1 MGTYHSVDIVSTSS
15 VSELSSSV
23 YIIIYIYIY
32 IYIYTIVNWKIKVP
46 TGGIYTI
53 YYPVAVINDIH

>member
-1 MGTYHSVDIVSTSS
+1 MHMQLSATYFNVSAKRSV
-15 VSELSSSV
+15 L
-23 YIIIYIYIY
+23 YIYIY

>member
-1 MGTYHSVDIVSTSS
+1 MYITFIIICGVFDFWLQHEIN
-15 VSELSSSV
+15 
-23 YIIIYIYIY
+23 IIIYIYI
-32 IYIYTIVNWKIKVP
+32 IYTIVNRKIKVP

>member
-1 MGTYHSVDIVSTSS
+1 MHV
-15 VSELSSSV
+15 
-23 YIIIYIYIY
+23 YIY

>member
-1 MGTYHSVDIVSTSS
+1 MSTGKQ
-15 VSELSSSV
+15 LIKTK
-23 YIIIYIYIY
+23 IIFYNIYIYTYTYIY
-32 IYIYTIVNWKIKVP
+32 YIYTIVNWKIKVP